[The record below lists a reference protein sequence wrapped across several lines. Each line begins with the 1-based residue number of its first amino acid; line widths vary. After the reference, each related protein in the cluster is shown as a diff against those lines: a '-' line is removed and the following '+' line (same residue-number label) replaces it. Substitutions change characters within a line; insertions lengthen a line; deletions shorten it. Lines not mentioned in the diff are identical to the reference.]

1 MCSCRRAETKL
12 KLSRTGTYPFVKS
25 SVTESSHEAA
35 GKLMPK
41 GLIEC
46 RETRQLPKL
55 GDVEFVLLR
64 PRRGLQSPVSELS
77 AAIVDKA
84 DDF

>member
-1 MCSCRRAETKL
+1 
-12 KLSRTGTYPFVKS
+12 
-25 SVTESSHEAA
+25 
-35 GKLMPK
+35 MPK

-55 GDVEFVLLR
+55 GDVEFVLLCA
-64 PRRGLQSPVSELS
+64 RRGLQSPVSELG